1 MIKKGIVLGHI
12 ISRDGIEVD
21 KTKINLIVNLSL
33 PTCVKEV
40 QSFLGHAGFYRRFIK
55 DFRKST
61 KPLSNML
68 AKDVPFH
75 FSKECHEVFSKPK
88 KVLTSAPILHPPIW
102 GEPFELMC
110 DASDNVIGVMLEQLI
125 DKKPMLFTMLVTH

>member
-40 QSFLGHAGFYRRFIK
+40 QSFLGRDGFHRRFNK
-55 DFRKST
+55 DFSKIA
-61 KPLSNML
+61 KPLSNVL

-75 FSKECHEVFSKPK
+75 FF
-88 KVLTSAPILHPPIW
+88 
-102 GEPFELMC
+102 
-110 DASDNVIGVMLEQLI
+110 
-125 DKKPMLFTMLVTH
+125 